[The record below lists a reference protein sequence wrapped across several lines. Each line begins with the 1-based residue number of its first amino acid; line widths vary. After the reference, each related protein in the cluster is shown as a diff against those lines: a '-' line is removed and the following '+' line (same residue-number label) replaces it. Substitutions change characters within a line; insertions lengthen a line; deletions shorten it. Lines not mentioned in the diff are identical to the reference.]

1 MVIIS
6 SISNSDAERICEVI
20 NAGATAY
27 LGAIPDDCWHE
38 PYMSLE
44 ELQGEIEAGVS
55 FVGHFAYGE
64 LQGVMGSQDVHDV
77 TLIRHAYVRPE
88 HQRRGIG
95 YELLAHLL
103 SETSRSILVGTWSSA
118 SWAIRFYERHGFRLT
133 SREETRQLLR
143 RYWTVP
149 ERQIEESVVLVGPGW
164 PESRG

>member
-1 MVIIS
+1 MIS
-6 SISNSDAERICEVI
+6 SISNSDTERICEVI

-27 LGAIPDDCWHE
+27 LGVIPDDCWRE

-55 FVGHFAYGE
+55 FLGHFAYGE
-64 LQGVMGSQDVHDV
+64 LRGIMGSQDVDDA

-88 HQRRGIG
+88 HQGRGIG
-95 YELLAHLL
+95 HELLAHLL
-103 SETSRSILVGTWSSA
+103 SETSRSILVGAWSSA
-118 SWAIRFYERHGFRLT
+118 SWAIRYYERHGFRLT
-133 SREETRQLLR
+133 SRHETRQLLH